1 VSSFWLI
8 LKQQWTIK
16 ISSPLFSIFS
26 LAAILVGS
34 RDHRTQF
41 WKGAI
46 QGPFH
51 QSLVQIGPVASE
63 ELIKMWKVNGRTT
76 DNGRSVVT
84 IGSGELKTIIWPW
97 GQRSRSNEGHYGTR
111 HTALWSCINIPNII
125 DLHVSWKTKKLWSGQ
140 ASLRRS
146 RRSVSRRKNQT
157 KTICLPSFEGET

>member
-1 VSSFWLI
+1 LSSFWLA

-51 QSLVQIGPVASE
+51 QSLVAIGPVVSE
-63 ELIKMWKVNGRTT
+63 EKIKMWNVDGQTT
-76 DNGRSVVT
+76 DDGR
-84 IGSGELKTIIWPW
+84 
-97 GQRSRSNEGHYGTR
+97 
-111 HTALWSCINIPNII
+111 
-125 DLHVSWKTKKLWSGQ
+125 
-140 ASLRRS
+140 
-146 RRSVSRRKNQT
+146 
-157 KTICLPSFEGET
+157 

>member
-1 VSSFWLI
+1 MSSFWLA

-26 LAAILVGS
+26 LAAMLVGS

-51 QSLVQIGPVASE
+51 QSLVQIDPVASE

-76 DNGRSVVT
+76 DDGRSVVT
-84 IGSGELKTIIWPW
+84 ITHMSLWVRWAKNITITNI
-97 GQRSRSNEGHYGTR
+97 Y
-111 HTALWSCINIPNII
+111 HTAISMVILGWGSYPTISKSSNLKSSIFSTFLLITSLGKGLGVLLSWSKKQN
-125 DLHVSWKTKKLWSGQ
+125 KT
-140 ASLRRS
+140 
-146 RRSVSRRKNQT
+146 T
-157 KTICLPSFEGET
+157 D